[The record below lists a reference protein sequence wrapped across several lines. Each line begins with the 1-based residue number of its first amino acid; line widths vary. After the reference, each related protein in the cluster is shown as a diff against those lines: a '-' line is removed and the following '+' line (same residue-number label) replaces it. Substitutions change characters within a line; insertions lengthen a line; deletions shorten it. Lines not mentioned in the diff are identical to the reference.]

1 MADCAAGACRECEEC
16 VEADRQDQIGN
27 HDAAARGEILEVERD
42 AAEQPES
49 KLWPAPGMSK
59 SIIVAGYYG
68 PIL

>member
-1 MADCAAGACRECEEC
+1 VFRVG
-16 VEADRQDQIGN
+16 
-27 HDAAARGEILEVERD
+27 D

-68 PIL
+68 SIL